1 MTKDRNLED
10 LMNFKE
16 STLENIENSLN
27 FENQKLKGKI
37 IEKRGKYSCFG
48 GASFLNSYRQKKVN
62 ELAQSIGSWLGIESH
77 IITESQMLYKL
88 VQSKN
93 WV

>member
-27 FENQKLKGKI
+27 FEN
-37 IEKRGKYSCFG
+37 
-48 GASFLNSYRQKKVN
+48 
-62 ELAQSIGSWLGIESH
+62 
-77 IITESQMLYKL
+77 
-88 VQSKN
+88 
-93 WV
+93 